1 MIKKTRWYVSSN
13 RRMEDGL
20 LRLRNSKGSTY
31 WFSPE
36 GLWLTGH
43 NKRHVTSHAVIA
55 RLERAMATAI
65 RKEA

>member
-1 MIKKTRWYVSSN
+1 MIKKTRWFVSSN

-20 LRLRNSKGSTY
+20 LWLRNSKGSTY

-43 NKRHVTSHAVIA
+43 NKRRVTSHAVIA